1 MMKILKALTGAVKSH
16 WRRGLLGMVV
26 LACSTGAWA
35 ASCSGSASTI
45 TLTPPAAIA
54 IPRDAAVGT
63 LLTSWI
69 QSTAASNWYT
79 CTGDSGTDA
88 AGVAFEPLSQTSSG
102 LTISSGGVN
111 YTVFNTSVAGVG
123 IAVGVSGIGNC
134 GTSKFQ
140 DLGTPVNLIVTKL
153 PSPWVAASSCVVT
166 GSMNVGGQAQIAF
179 VKTGPITP
187 GTASGGVLFE
197 AAAVVGPKNTGATL
211 VSGMRKSFKVN
222 PISFTV
228 GSCTI
233 PDIPVSM
240 GSYKASTFTGPN
252 SSSNPISFNV
262 AVNNCPAGFNAIQY
276 SFAAPSGVL
285 NATAGVIALSSDS
298 KATGVGLQLK
308 DNSGNALKYDTNYT
322 LSSYNKS
329 TSGSYTIPLKAA
341 YYQTG
346 TAVTA
351 GSANGTLLITMTYQ

>member
-26 LACSTGAWA
+26 LACSTAAWA
-35 ASCSGSASTI
+35 SSCSGRASTI

-54 IPRDAAVGT
+54 IPRDAVVGT

-69 QSTAASNWYT
+69 ASTADSNWYQ
-79 CTGDSGTDA
+79 CTGTSGSDM
-88 AGVAFEPLSQTSSG
+88 AGVAFEPLLQTPSG
-102 LTISSGGVN
+102 LTISSGGVR

-123 IAVGVSGIGNC
+123 IAVGVSGISAC
-134 GTSKFQ
+134 STSAFR
-140 DLGTPVNLIVTKL
+140 DLGTPNSGITLV
-153 PSPWVAASSCVVT
+153 PAPWVFTNGCTV
-166 GSMNVGGQAQIAF
+166 GSGPANVGGQAQIAF

-197 AAAVVGPKNTGATL
+197 AAAVVGPFSTGATL
-211 VSGMRKSFKVN
+211 VSGMRKSFKVDS
-222 PISFTV
+222 ISFTV

-233 PDIPVSM
+233 PDMPVSM

-252 SSSNPISFNV
+252 SSSNPIDFSV
-262 AVNNCPAGFNAIQY
+262 AVNSCPAGLNGIQY
-276 SFAAPSGVL
+276 SFDAPSGVI
-285 NATAGVIALSSDS
+285 NATAGVIALSSNS
-298 KATGVGLQLK
+298 TATGIGLQLK
-308 DNSGNALKYDTNYT
+308 DNSGNALKYNTNYT

-329 TSGSYTIPLKAA
+329 TGGSYTIPLKAS

-346 TAVTA
+346 KAVTA
-351 GSANGTLLITMTYQ
+351 GSANGTLTITMTYQ